1 MHIRADAEFPLRQWK
16 SATSTPHPH
25 TVRAPVAMHV
35 CVNQEIPNV
44 FVYPVFHSPLFIF
57 IMLCVCVCVCLFLW
71 VHIHFK
77 RESVQGKKNPATP
90 LMSLFSSVWANYH
103 MLFELAYLP
112 PPTSIILMEPLQQQ
126 QQRQIFFPPP
136 LSIQMKISRCFKNTL
151 NLHGTSEGLCFC

>member
-25 TVRAPVAMHV
+25 PVRARIAMHV

-57 IMLCVCVCVCLFLW
+57 IMLCVCVCLFLW

-77 RESVQGKKNPATP
+77 RESVKEKKNRNPFDVIVSFSVGKLSHAVWVGVFATTH
-90 LMSLFSSVWANYH
+90 FYYFNGTTAATTTATN
-103 MLFELAYLP
+103 
-112 PPTSIILMEPLQQQ
+112 
-126 QQRQIFFPPP
+126 IFFPP
-136 LSIQMKISRCFKNTL
+136 LLAYRWKYRSASKI
-151 NLHGTSEGLCFC
+151 H